1 MCRNPGTG
9 GFETR
14 PYVLGRNGVPEPGTG
29 GFETRPYVLGR
40 NGVPE
45 PGTGGFETRP
55 YILGRNGVPE
65 PGTGGFET
73 RPYGEA
79 GMGKVLS
86 TLFHLGGED
95 LDGAQE
101 ARVRQ
106 GRHVQDEVLH
116 AGLLEL
122 GDAIPD
128 Q

>member
-1 MCRNPGTG
+1 MCRNRARAGLKPA
-9 GFETR
+9 
-14 PYVLGRNGVPEPGTG
+14 PYVLGRNGVPE
-29 GFETRPYVLGR
+29 L
-40 NGVPE
+40 
-45 PGTGGFETRP
+45 GTGGFETRP
-55 YILGRNGVPE
+55 YILGRN
-65 PGTGGFET
+65 
-73 RPYGEA
+73 GEA

-95 LDGAQE
+95 LEGAQE

>member
-1 MCRNPGTG
+1 MPA
-9 GFETR
+9 
-14 PYVLGRNGVPEPGTG
+14 
-29 GFETRPYVLGR
+29 
-40 NGVPE
+40 

-55 YILGRNGVPE
+55 YILGHNGMPE
-65 PGTGGFET
+65 LSTGGFET
-73 RPYGEA
+73 RPYIRGRNGEA
-79 GMGKVLS
+79 GMGKGLS
-86 TLFHLGGED
+86 TLFHLGGEGFE
-95 LDGAQE
+95 GAQE

>member
-1 MCRNPGTG
+1 M
-9 GFETR
+9 
-14 PYVLGRNGVPEPGTG
+14 
-29 GFETRPYVLGR
+29 
-40 NGVPE
+40 PE

-55 YILGRNGVPE
+55 YILGRNGVPAHWARAGLK
-65 PGTGGFET
+65 PAPTCN
-73 RPYGEA
+73 GEA

-86 TLFHLGGED
+86 TLFHLVGEG
-95 LDGAQE
+95 LEGAQE

-116 AGLLEL
+116 AGFLEL

>member
-1 MCRNPGTG
+1 M
-9 GFETR
+9 
-14 PYVLGRNGVPEPGTG
+14 PEPGTG

-40 NGVPE
+40 NGVLE

-55 YILGRNGVPE
+55 YILGRN
-65 PGTGGFET
+65 
-73 RPYGEA
+73 GEA

-95 LDGAQE
+95 LEGAQE

-116 AGLLEL
+116 AGFLEL